1 LKSLFGKWGIALM
14 NNRKNERHQV
24 LETGTITFQGSK
36 IDCAVHDISV
46 GGEKFEK
53 NSDTAIPDSF
63 DLLMRNQSG
72 KQRCHVVWRKQARIG
87 VAFS

>member
-1 LKSLFGKWGIALM
+1 M

-24 LETGTITFQGSK
+24 LETGTISFQGSK
-36 IDCAVHDISV
+36 IDCAVHDLSV
-46 GGEKFEK
+46 GGAKLEI
-53 NSDTAIPDSF
+53 DGDIVIPDSF
-63 DLLMRNQSG
+63 DLLMHNESG

>member
-24 LETGTITFQGSK
+24 LETGTISFQGSK

-46 GGEKFEK
+46 GGAKLEID
-53 NSDTAIPDSF
+53 SDTAIPDSF

>member
-1 LKSLFGKWGIALM
+1 M

-24 LETGTITFQGSK
+24 LETGTILFQGSK

-46 GGEKFEK
+46 GGAKLEI
-53 NSDTAIPDSF
+53 DADIVIPDSF
-63 DLLMRNQSG
+63 DLLMRNECG
-72 KQRCHVVWRKQARIG
+72 KQRCHVVWRRQARIG